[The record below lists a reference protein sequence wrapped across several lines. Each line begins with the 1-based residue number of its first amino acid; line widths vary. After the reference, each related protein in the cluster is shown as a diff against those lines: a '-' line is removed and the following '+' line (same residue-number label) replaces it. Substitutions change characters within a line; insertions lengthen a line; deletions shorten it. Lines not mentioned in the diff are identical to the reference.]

1 MFHGLLTLVC
11 KPILLW
17 KIFVKKPHNMLFSK
31 KPKYVENHNMYTYLS
46 LHTYTY
52 FLIGYENSP
61 SNWEHE
67 SSSDHVL
74 ADQLVNKP
82 TYIMFWL
89 FLKKVQKILP
99 HTYYSILFGSF
110 NLALWKSSKLL
121 GPSKRQSLKKK
132 KAIIITFAFSPFWTK
147 IELYAVQFLFSKG
160 QHIDKNIPQM

>member
-99 HTYYSILFGSF
+99 HNIHIILSS
-110 NLALWKSSKLL
+110 LALL
-121 GPSKRQSLKKK
+121 
-132 KAIIITFAFSPFWTK
+132 I
-147 IELYAVQFLFSKG
+147 
-160 QHIDKNIPQM
+160 